1 MFENIYIPQEM
12 TKRDIIETILF
23 ILNKILDFT
32 SKLDEETPSIF
43 DKKEKEKSEKNKNGD
58 LSTDE
63 TSDKENDNKNDNSF
77 SDEEEKIPLAEYI
90 YHWIETLKFNENL
103 LYLMM
108 MNLDKIL
115 NSKKIILT
123 EKNVNNVLFTCM
135 VITQKYHEDDIYSD
149 KDYSNLLKIN
159 CDEFIEMQ
167 IKYLECIDYS
177 LLIEKDDLEQYKI
190 KMKKIWRNSMLFLLN
205 G

>member
-43 DKKEKEKSEKNKNGD
+43 DKKEKEKPEKNKNQD

-123 EKNVNNVLFTCM
+123 EKNVKNVLFTCM

>member
-43 DKKEKEKSEKNKNGD
+43 DKKEKEKPEKNKNQD

-77 SDEEEKIPLAEYI
+77 SVEEEKIPLAEYI

>member
-12 TKRDIIETILF
+12 KKKDIIETILF

-43 DKKEKEKSEKNKNGD
+43 DKKEKEKHEKNKNQD

>member
-43 DKKEKEKSEKNKNGD
+43 DKKEKEKPEKNKNGD

-63 TSDKENDNKNDNSF
+63 TTDKENDNSF

>member
-12 TKRDIIETILF
+12 AKRDIIETILF

-43 DKKEKEKSEKNKNGD
+43 DKKEKEKPEKNKNQD

>member
-43 DKKEKEKSEKNKNGD
+43 DKKEKEKPEKNKNGD

>member
-43 DKKEKEKSEKNKNGD
+43 DKKEKEKPEKNKNQD

>member
-12 TKRDIIETILF
+12 KKKDIIETILF

-43 DKKEKEKSEKNKNGD
+43 DKKEKEKPEKNKNGD

-63 TSDKENDNKNDNSF
+63 TSDKENDNSF
-77 SDEEEKIPLAEYI
+77 SVEEEKIPLAEYI